1 MKPKS
6 NSISGGCLCGE
17 VKFTFTLPIK
27 WCANCHC
34 TCCQRSHGA
43 GFVTWV
49 GINENQFS
57 LEKGNGVLTWASSS
71 KKSKYGFCSKC
82 GSSILFKS
90 TKWGGEIH
98 ITLANLH
105 SSLGIKPQT
114 HAYFDTHV
122 DWLNFDD
129 GLKRIEEPN
138 KKVKN

>member
-17 VKFTFTLPIK
+17 VEFTFTLPIK

-34 TCCQRSHGA
+34 TRCQRSHGA

-57 LEKGNGVLTWASSS
+57 LEKGKGVLTWASSS

-90 TKWGGEIH
+90 TKWDGEIH

-105 SSLGIKPQT
+105 FSFGIKPQDPT
-114 HAYFDTHV
+114 KITMHRLSV
-122 DWLNFDD
+122 ELPINFPKF
-129 GLKRIEEPN
+129 GVSI
-138 KKVKN
+138 

>member
-6 NSISGGCLCGE
+6 NSISGRLPVRRSGIHLH
-17 VKFTFTLPIK
+17 FLPIK
-27 WCANCHC
+27 WCANGHC
-34 TCCQRSHGA
+34 TRCQRSYSA

-57 LEKGNGVLTWASSS
+57 LEKGKGVLTWASSS

-90 TKWGGEIH
+90 TKWDCEIH

-105 SSLGIKPQT
+105 FSVGIKPQDPT
-114 HAYFDTHV
+114 KISMHRLSV
-122 DWLNFDD
+122 EIPINFPKF
-129 GLKRIEEPN
+129 GVSI
-138 KKVKN
+138 

>member
-34 TCCQRSHGA
+34 TRCQRSHGA

-49 GINENQFS
+49 GINEKQFS

-90 TKWGGEIH
+90 TKWCGEIH
-98 ITLANLH
+98 IPWQTCISLLALNH
-105 SSLGIKPQT
+105 KPT
-114 HAYFDTHV
+114 PILIPMWT
-122 DWLNFDD
+122 
-129 GLKRIEEPN
+129 G
-138 KKVKN
+138 